1 MNDEQKSMLI
11 NLMMVTDEHNL
22 LQEKDQTKKDYE
34 EDKKNAYHSL
44 ARFITIKGKTNNE
57 IH

>member
-1 MNDEQKSMLI
+1 MNDEQKRMLI
-11 NLMMVTDEHNL
+11 NLMIVTDEHNL

-44 ARFITIKGKTNNE
+44 ARFITIKGKQK
-57 IH
+57 